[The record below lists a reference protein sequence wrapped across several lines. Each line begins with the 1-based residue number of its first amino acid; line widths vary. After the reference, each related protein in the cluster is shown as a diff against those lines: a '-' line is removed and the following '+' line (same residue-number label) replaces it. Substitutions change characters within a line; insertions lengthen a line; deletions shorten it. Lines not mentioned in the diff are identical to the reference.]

1 MEWEEEW
8 RGMHVEWTSD
18 EGRWENQGG
27 RGFRGAGS
35 DEVEEGLRG
44 AGSAEV
50 EEGWRGAGNAEMED
64 GLRREGER
72 EVRGGERPAS
82 CRHSPPIQASI
93 CCVQV

>member
-1 MEWEEEW
+1 
-8 RGMHVEWTSD
+8 MHVEWTRD

-35 DEVEEGLRG
+35 DEVEEGL
-44 AGSAEV
+44 
-50 EEGWRGAGNAEMED
+50 RGAGNAEMED